1 MTETRT
7 LEDGK
12 DWLLQRLEKG
22 IHPVDEVDPEAARE
36 AIEGLGGLDPES
48 WTSAWGAAA
57 ERFAASAE
65 AATDPA
71 AEREAWLDAYRFA
84 FLARYPTLNHPLKH
98 EWYDRTRDYFVRA
111 RGLDDPPLQ
120 VVTVPFEGREG
131 EGDQVVFYIARPAGV
146 ERPPVVM
153 AWGGI
158 DTWKEEMRS
167 RAEYFLELGFAMLL
181 VDMPGI
187 GQSPVLA
194 GSDAERQWTPVFD
207 WLASQDDLD
216 GTRVATLGASF
227 GGYWAMKLAYTHRE
241 RLRCRRELGRRHPHH
256 VHAASGRRSPATPR
270 ATYRPDGRPRRHL
283 RREDLRGLRRPLPRA
298 LAARPRLARPA
309 LRSDPARQR
318 PPRPPERDRR
328 HLPRPRARR
337 PEDRPRS
344 SRAGTWA
351 KARPCP
357 RSATGSP
364 SASPDRAVAPQA
376 PTMLCPPSHSRN
388 APVM

>member
-1 MTETRT
+1 MRTWGVDQMRRLEPFSEGIQLADENLLARPHARYLSEEHSARLEALRADVGPRRPLPRLPEGGRMTETRT

-111 RGLDDPPLQ
+111 RALDDPPLQ

-153 AWGGI
+153 TWGGI

-194 GSDAERQWTPVFD
+194 SRDAERQWTPVFD

-216 GTRVATLGASF
+216 GTRVAALGASF
-227 GGYWAMKLAYTHRE
+227 GGYWAMKLAYTHASGCVPRSTGAAASTS
-241 RLRCRRELGRRHPHH
+241 RSP
-256 VHAASGRRSPATPR
+256 ASGRRSPVTPR
-270 ATYRPDGRPRRHL
+270 AT
-283 RREDLRGLRRPLPRA
+283 
-298 LAARPRLARPA
+298 
-309 LRSDPARQR
+309 SW
-318 PPRPPERDRR
+318 
-328 HLPRPRARR
+328 
-337 PEDRPRS
+337 
-344 SRAGTWA
+344 T
-351 KARPCP
+351 
-357 RSATGSP
+357 
-364 SASPDRAVAPQA
+364 
-376 PTMLCPPSHSRN
+376 
-388 APVM
+388 

>member
-57 ERFAASAE
+57 ERFAAERRGRDRRRPPSARRGC
-65 AATDPA
+65 TRTGSPSS
-71 AEREAWLDAYRFA
+71 RGTR
-84 FLARYPTLNHPLKH
+84 RSTIRLKH

-111 RGLDDPPLQ
+111 RRASTTRRCRSSPS
-120 VVTVPFEGREG
+120 PFEGREG
-131 EGDQVVFYIARPAGV
+131 EGDRAPFYVARPAGV

-167 RAEYFLELGFAMLL
+167 RAEYLLELGFAMLL

-194 GSDAERQWTPVFD
+194 SRDAERQWTPVFD

-241 RLRCRRELGRRHPHH
+241 RLRAAVNWGGGIHITFTREWQ
-256 VHAASGRRSPATPR
+256 
-270 ATYRPDGRPRRHL
+270 
-283 RREDLRGLRRPLPRA
+283 E
-298 LAARPRLARPA
+298 
-309 LRSDPARQR
+309 
-318 PPRPPERDRR
+318 
-328 HLPRPRARR
+328 
-337 PEDRPRS
+337 
-344 SRAGTWA
+344 
-351 KARPCP
+351 K
-357 RSATGSP
+357 
-364 SASPDRAVAPQA
+364 
-376 PTMLCPPSHSRN
+376 SRN
-388 APVM
+388 ASSYLIDLMAARAAIFGGKTFEDYVARCPELSLLDQGLLDQPSAPILLVNGRHDLQNATDDIYLALEHGDPKAARIFPGGHMGEGPTVPTIGDWLAERLA

>member
-111 RGLDDPPLQ
+111 RALDDPPLQ

-194 GSDAERQWTPVFD
+194 SRDAERQWTPVFD

-227 GGYWAMKLAYTHRE
+227 GGYWAMKLAYTHNEQLRAAVNWGGGIHITFTRE
-241 RLRCRRELGRRHPHH
+241 WQE
-256 VHAASGRRSPATPR
+256 
-270 ATYRPDGRPRRHL
+270 
-283 RREDLRGLRRPLPRA
+283 
-298 LAARPRLARPA
+298 
-309 LRSDPARQR
+309 
-318 PPRPPERDRR
+318 
-328 HLPRPRARR
+328 
-337 PEDRPRS
+337 
-344 SRAGTWA
+344 
-351 KARPCP
+351 K
-357 RSATGSP
+357 
-364 SASPDRAVAPQA
+364 
-376 PTMLCPPSHSRN
+376 SRN
-388 APVM
+388 ASSYLIDLMAARAAIFGGKTFEDYVARCPELSLLDQGLLDQPSAPILLVNGRHDLQNATDDIYLALEHGDPKTARIFPGGHMGEGPTVPTIGDWLAERLA